1 MFRPTSARVMMKPSY
16 YVKALWDP
24 EASVWT
30 SESDIP
36 GLVIEANTLTEF
48 ETLIWQLA
56 PEMLAE
62 NEGVGGGRVQ
72 VEFSAATRRELAIA
86 G

>member
-1 MFRPTSARVMMKPSY
+1 MKSSY
-16 YVKALWDP
+16 YVRALWDP
-24 EASVWT
+24 EASVWI

-48 ETLIWQLA
+48 ETAIWQLA
-56 PEMLAE
+56 PEILAE
-62 NEGVGGGRVQ
+62 NENVSGGRVE
-72 VEFSAATRRELAIA
+72 VEFSATTRRELAIA

>member
-1 MFRPTSARVMMKPSY
+1 MKSY

-48 ETLIWQLA
+48 ESLMWELA
-56 PEMLAE
+56 PEMLAA
-62 NEGVGGGRVQ
+62 NEQGAGRSVE
-72 VEFSAATRRELAIA
+72 VEFSAAARREVAVA